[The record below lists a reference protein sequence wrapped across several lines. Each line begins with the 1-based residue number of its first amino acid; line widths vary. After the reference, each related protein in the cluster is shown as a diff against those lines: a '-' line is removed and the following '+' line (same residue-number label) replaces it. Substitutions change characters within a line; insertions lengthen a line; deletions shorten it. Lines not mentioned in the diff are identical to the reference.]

1 MTQFAVSALIA
12 RKREIMGEK
21 AYLEKKIDRC
31 DEAMSHIDATI
42 RLFDPEFDFS
52 RIKPR
57 RHVNEDE
64 FFQPGEIPILALE
77 VLRDAGRPLATNA
90 INARLADG
98 NTDDQQVA
106 FGGSLPDIILQ
117 RTSKGGGGNGGGR
130 CYSDR
135 GPGFNEDCDVL
146 AEKDEQMCRS
156 LPLPRLRKPCWES
169 AAQRNAACKAGRPMP
184 PLNTG
189 DW

>member
-1 MTQFAVSALIA
+1 MTQFSVSALIA

-21 AYLEKKIDRC
+21 AYLEKEIERC

-52 RIKPR
+52 HIKPR

-90 INARLADG
+90 VTTAILKRRGIFRVGGQNA
-98 NTDDQQVA
+98 VA
-106 FGGSLPDIILQ
+106 AIEREIP
-117 RTSKGGGGNGGGR
+117 
-130 CYSDR
+130 
-135 GPGFNEDCDVL
+135 
-146 AEKDEQMCRS
+146 
-156 LPLPRLRKPCWES
+156 S
-169 AAQRNAACKAGRPMP
+169 AACGEGRGRHAGREPVGVVVP
-184 PLNTG
+184 HDEGAP
-189 DW
+189 DQARRCQ